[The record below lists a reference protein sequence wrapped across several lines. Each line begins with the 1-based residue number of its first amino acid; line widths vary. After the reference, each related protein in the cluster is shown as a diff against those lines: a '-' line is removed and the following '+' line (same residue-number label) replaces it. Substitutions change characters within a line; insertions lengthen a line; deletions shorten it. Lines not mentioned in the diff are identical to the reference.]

1 MDGFSVNGTGY
12 SAKPQLWDGV
22 QRGGQGKVFAADGT
36 QTPLREGGKQKVDQ
50 KNDKWKG
57 MMHCETPC
65 NQVFSNNGTALT
77 ARPPRTGGLPP
88 RPQSP
93 WATTAPG
100 SRSRLSNAVPDAV
113 ISEGGAL
120 LSHKTPNARGYNS
133 YSKVNRLLDPSIDRQ
148 AELSRRG
155 QRKQK
160 NFMAANKRSIRK
172 LASGD
177 RPSSRS
183 GLESPGFSMG
193 RPNTAAAISSS
204 RPGTAGTTATASS
217 SRRPGLGV
225 TGAALYS
232 GGSPAS
238 GQQQLRYQQQQHGG
252 DDGWTTASTAP
263 VHTHAHARAEETPRS
278 RTEKSGRPPTS
289 SATSSRPGTG
299 RKTKAG
305 ELPAYLVA
313 RNKAWADDDAAR
325 VKFEEDY
332 RDCPP
337 GHICLPEDE
346 RRQHVAVLR
355 QAKAQLENAFSRL
368 SVTSSTARHRRQHAD
383 LEAKMAET
391 EAELKF
397 FSKPKVY
404 VLP

>member
-1 MDGFSVNGTGY
+1 M
-12 SAKPQLWDGV
+12 
-22 QRGGQGKVFAADGT
+22 
-36 QTPLREGGKQKVDQ
+36 
-50 KNDKWKG
+50 
-57 MMHCETPC
+57 
-65 NQVFSNNGTALT
+65 
-77 ARPPRTGGLPP
+77 
-88 RPQSP
+88 
-93 WATTAPG
+93 
-100 SRSRLSNAVPDAV
+100 
-113 ISEGGAL
+113 
-120 LSHKTPNARGYNS
+120 
-133 YSKVNRLLDPSIDRQ
+133 
-148 AELSRRG
+148 
-155 QRKQK
+155 
-160 NFMAANKRSIRK
+160 
-172 LASGD
+172 
-177 RPSSRS
+177 
-183 GLESPGFSMG
+183 
-193 RPNTAAAISSS
+193 
-204 RPGTAGTTATASS
+204 
-217 SRRPGLGV
+217 